1 MDNKKIGKLIA
12 TLRNKEG
19 LTQQDLGDKIGVG
32 FRAVSK
38 WERGLNLPDI
48 GITPNYKTFK
58 GLNVIY
64 TGQTKKSLKQRL
76 NIHFQGIAR
85 RSTFRKSI
93 GRLLNLTLI
102 PYGDGKTSYSDKDE
116 SRISNWLQDS
126 TICYYYINDTPDLIE
141 QELINKF
148 SPPLNIQKTTHLVS
162 NAEYRDRIRQLRNE

>member
-1 MDNKKIGKLIA
+1 MNDNLFKLFDPKKNNISYITSLPGNYIFV
-12 TLRNKEG
+12 LREE
-19 LTQQDLGDKIGVG
+19 V
-32 FRAVSK
+32 
-38 WERGLNLPDI
+38 NLPDI

-76 NIHFQGIAR
+76 NIHFKGIAR